1 MEPERR
7 YSRKV
12 ILRNRMQKVWNI
24 EITETED
31 CCFFKHGWAKFVED
45 NSFFNVDQ
53 LIFIYDHPAMFD
65 FIVLDSSGCE
75 KIIVDGKEARVK
87 WLKNNNDGDVNC
99 QDNTFLVEF
108 EVNMVTQVK
117 KDKDEMD
124 AEEEKNDVIGFQ
136 HHMSRSKGKRCIT
149 TEGGFKRAAS
159 MKKRSASPK
168 RGKKNARAKKRDVSA
183 EKMDASE
190 EKKDGVVKNKKDVHD
205 HFGVELF
212 SSGRFTQPKNPYFV
226 TKIRPKR
233 PGELYIPFEVIR
245 NHNIELPAKVI
256 LRDEKGKNWNTY
268 VKTWSDGRTWLYGEW
283 RNLCRQNLVQ
293 ENDRCICEFMPS
305 NSLGKELVM
314 QVTIIRRKDLEAQPN

>member
-1 MEPERR
+1 
-7 YSRKV
+7 
-12 ILRNRMQKVWNI
+12 
-24 EITETED
+24 
-31 CCFFKHGWAKFVED
+31 
-45 NSFFNVDQ
+45 
-53 LIFIYDHPAMFD
+53 MFD

-149 TEGGFKRAAS
+149 AEGGFKRAAS

-190 EKKDGVVKNKKDVHD
+190 EKKDGIVKNKKDVHD
-205 HFGVELF
+205 HLGVELF
-212 SSGRFTQPKNPYFV
+212 SSGCFTQPKNPYFV
-226 TKIRPKR
+226 TKIRPRR

-283 RNLCRQNLVQ
+283 LNLCRQNLVQ

-305 NSLGKELVM
+305 NSSGKELVM